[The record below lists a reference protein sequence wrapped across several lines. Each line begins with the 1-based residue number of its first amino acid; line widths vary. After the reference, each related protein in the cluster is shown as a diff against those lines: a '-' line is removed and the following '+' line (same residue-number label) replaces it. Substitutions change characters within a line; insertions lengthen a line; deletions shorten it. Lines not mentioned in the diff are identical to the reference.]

1 MDRRRFLFASLA
13 GALGSALAAGAA
25 SAASRATLPEIPAP
39 EAPQAEPAIL
49 TEAEM
54 EELLTEAQWG
64 PPPGRPRGRGRRRCW
79 VERRRIRYRDRFGYI
94 RVRWVDQR
102 VCR

>member
-13 GALGSALAAGAA
+13 GALGSALGAGAA
-25 SAASRATLPEIPAP
+25 SAASRTSPP
-39 EAPQAEPAIL
+39 EAPSPQAEPAIL
-49 TEAEM
+49 TEAEV

-64 PPPGRPRGRGRRRCW
+64 PPPGYRRGRGRQRCW
-79 VERRRIRYRDRFGYI
+79 VERRRIRYRDRYGYI
-94 RVRWVDQR
+94 RTRWVNQR